1 MSTDQTRSRFDT
13 TKIKILYR
21 EHERAEDRFRAQLTE
36 LFAVSN
42 ELAKAASLD
51 DLCRQAIELGR
62 SQLGFD
68 RMGIWFLDEDTEEF
82 VGTFST
88 DRSGRI
94 RDDRQLRHPVDTSST
109 VGGLISKNMLAMRR
123 QEVTAPDPQDEN
135 LGPGTRAVATLWDG
149 ANVIGFVTTDNFLK
163 HEPITDRQAELL
175 LLYASIIGQ
184 LCMHKRTELE
194 LREWANV
201 EQEFHAKLR
210 TLQTLSNELSKV
222 ATLDDLCRQAVVLGR
237 SHLGFEWMEMW
248 FVADTPDMLRGAFT
262 ANAKGEVVDRR
273 AENLSLDPDSLIRQI
288 IRENKPQTRTQELR
302 APATDEDE
310 TEVMISR
317 ALAALWDGEKVT
329 GCLVADNLLARQPIT
344 EVQCEVL
351 SLYAAAVGH
360 LCSLKRAEEQLSQRA
375 NEERAFQQKLRALNT
390 VSNELSLAATV
401 DDLFRRAVELG
412 RTALGFERLAVWL
425 VEQPGASLRG
435 TFAIDEQ
442 DRLRDD
448 RTVVQP
454 IQPDSQQAE
463 AMAQN
468 APAVIQREVKF
479 RGPDGKIAGYGLRV
493 VAALSDG
500 EKIVG
505 CVSTDNLLSHQPI
518 TSRQSEL
525 LGVFAATLGHLYS
538 LKRAQEALSK
548 AHDDLERRVEQR
560 TAQLTRANVELK
572 HEIGE
577 RQRAEDGR
585 RELADQLRHAQKM
598 EAVGRLAGGIAHDF
612 NNLLMVIRGYADMA
626 LEDLKPGQPLQ
637 REVSEIQKATD
648 RAGTLIRQLLAFG
661 RKQVLKPKVLDLNAI
676 LTTMSKMLPRL
687 IGEHVELVIRPGDSI
702 GSVKA
707 DPAQIEQVIMNLA
720 LNARDAMPGG
730 GKLTIETSN
739 TDFDAESAK
748 RYVGLHPGP
757 YVLLSVSDT
766 GGGIAE
772 EIRPHVF
779 EPFFTT
785 QVDKGSGLGLAS
797 VYGIVKQSGGHIWFS
812 SAPGQGTTFNVY
824 LPRIPRAAETV
835 HGAPEPAGKS
845 PRGSETILL
854 AEDGDDVR
862 ELVTQV
868 LKTNGYTVLAA
879 NCGAEALALADK
891 HRGRIHLLLTDVVM
905 PGISGGQLAEQLR
918 AKRPDIHVIY
928 MSGYTDDAIVHH
940 GVLNSGTT
948 FLQKP
953 VSPQTLTHKVRE
965 VLDAPAKH

>member
-51 DLCRQAIELGR
+51 DLCRQAVELGR

-68 RMGIWFLDEDTEEF
+68 RLSIWFFNDDTGQC
-82 VGTFST
+82 VGTFGT
-88 DRSGRI
+88 DRHGKT
-94 RDDRQLRHPVDTSST
+94 RDDRQFRYAVDPASPV
-109 VGGLISKNMLAMRR
+109 GALINKNMLATRR

-149 ANVIGFVTTDNFLK
+149 ANVIGFVTADNFLK
-163 HEPITDRQAELL
+163 HEPITDRLAELL
-175 LLYASIIGQ
+175 LLYASVIGQ

-194 LREWANV
+194 LREWAKV

-210 TLQTLSNELSKV
+210 TLQTLSNELSKA
-222 ATLDDLCRQAVVLGR
+222 ATFDELCRQAVALGR
-237 SHLGFEWMEMW
+237 SHLGFEWMELW
-248 FVADTPDMLRGAFT
+248 FVGDTPDSLRGAFT
-262 ANAKGEVVDRR
+262 ASAKGDVVDRR
-273 AENLSLDPDSLIRQI
+273 AENVTLEPDSLIRRMI
-288 IRENKPQTRTQELR
+288 GENKPQTLTQELQ
-302 APATDEDE
+302 APAGDDDE

-317 ALAALWDGEKVT
+317 ALAALWDGEKVA
-329 GCLVADNLLARQPIT
+329 GCIVADNLLERQPIT

-351 SLYAAAVGH
+351 SLYAVAVGH
-360 LCSLKRAEEQLSQRA
+360 LCALKRAEEQLAHRA
-375 NEERAFQQKLRALNT
+375 NDERAFQQKLRSLNA
-390 VSNELSLAATV
+390 VSNELSKSPTV
-401 DDLFRRAVELG
+401 DDLFRRAVELA
-412 RTALGFERLAVWL
+412 RTELGFERPAVWL
-425 VEQPGASLRG
+425 VEQAGVSLRG
-435 TFAIDEQ
+435 TYSIDEQ

-448 RTVVQP
+448 RALVQP
-454 IQPDSQQAE
+454 VQPDSQQAE
-463 AMAQN
+463 AMARN
-468 APAVIQREVKF
+468 APAVVQREVKF
-479 RGPDGKIAGYGLRV
+479 RGPDGQIVGYGLRA

-525 LGVFAATLGHLYS
+525 LGVFAATLGHLFS
-538 LKRAQEALSK
+538 LKRAQEALHK
-548 AHDDLERRVEQR
+548 AHDDLERRVEER

-572 HEIGE
+572 HEISE

-626 LEDLKPGQPLQ
+626 LEELKPGQPLH
-637 REVSEIQKATD
+637 REIGEIQKGTE

-661 RKQVLKPKVLDLNAI
+661 RKQVLKPKVLDLNVVLA
-676 LTTMSKMLPRL
+676 TMSKMLPRL
-687 IGEHVELVIRPGDSI
+687 IGEHVELIIRPGDPL

-739 TDFDAESAK
+739 VDFDTESAK
-748 RYVGLHPGP
+748 HHIGLHAGP
-757 YVLLSVSDT
+757 YVHLSVADT
-766 GGGIAE
+766 GGGIPE
-772 EIRPHVF
+772 EIRAHVF

-785 QVDKGSGLGLAS
+785 KADKGSGLGLAS

-812 SAPGQGTTFNVY
+812 SAPGQGTTFHVY
-824 LPRIPRAAETV
+824 LPRIPRATETV
-835 HGAPEPAGKS
+835 QHVPEPPAKS
-845 PRGSETILL
+845 LRGTETILL

-891 HRGRIHLLLTDVVM
+891 HPGVIHLLLTDVVM
-905 PGISGGQLAEQLR
+905 PGMSGSQLAQQLV
-918 AKRPDIHVIY
+918 AKRPDTRILY

-940 GVLNSGTT
+940 GVLNSGMA

-953 VSPQTLTHKVRE
+953 VAPLVLARKVRE
-965 VLDAPAKH
+965 VLDEPKR